1 MPMSLLTYLARILA
15 FSHVQQRVSDY
26 FAGENRVWEAILIS
40 S

>member
-15 FSHVQQRVSDY
+15 FAHVQQRVSDY